1 MRRVAL
7 LVFVSLAGAIAPLSA
22 QDAPA
27 AAKASPY
34 VSVIG
39 TVNKVDADGKVLT
52 VKPDKGDE
60 TTVKFDERTSFM
72 TIPAGETDLKKATP
86 SDAKALSAGDR
97 VVARVLTADPTG
109 KAARTIYIT
118 KQADLA
124 QRQQDT
130 QEKWKN
136 ATSGLVTSIDPGA
149 KQIKF
154 NVKAGPAMKEVA
166 LDISGKVDFQRYN
179 ADSGKYEP
187 SSPDLI
193 KTGDQLRVLGQ
204 KNPDMTQIK
213 AESVGFGSFRT
224 IGMQVKT
231 IDAAAHLIT
240 GTETASKKTVVI
252 ALRPE
257 TSLKKF
263 TDVAAL
269 AVARQLNPSYQQAG
283 GGRGGRGGSPQS
295 EAAGGAPGG
304 AQGGVPQSNNMPPVG
319 PQAGG
324 GAPGGGRGG
333 FPGGGAGGP
342 GGGMGRMGGGR
353 GGMDINRIIEQ
364 QPATTLAELKAGDAL
379 IVTGATGSDPGKLT
393 AIGLLAGVEPILRA
407 APSNG
412 ADPLAGSWSMGGDS
426 GGGGGN

>member
-22 QDAPA
+22 QDAAA

-39 TVNKVDADGKVLT
+39 TIDKVDAAGKVFT
-52 VKPDKGDE
+52 VKPDKGDN

-86 SDAKALSAGDR
+86 SDANALSGGDR
-97 VVARVLTADPTG
+97 VVARVFTADPTG

-124 QRQQDT
+124 QRQQET

-166 LDISGKVDFQRYN
+166 LDVSGKVDFQRYN
-179 ADSGKYEP
+179 PESGKYEP
-187 SSPDLI
+187 STADLI

-224 IGMQVKT
+224 IGVQVKT
-231 IDAAAHLIT
+231 IDTVANLIT
-240 GTETASKKTVVI
+240 GTETASKKPVVV
-252 ALRPE
+252 ALRPD

-263 TDVAAL
+263 SDMAAL

-283 GGRGGRGGSPQS
+283 GGRGGRDRPPQGEAPGS
-295 EAAGGAPGG
+295 AAG
-304 AQGGVPQSNNMPPVG
+304 SNMPPVG
-319 PQAGG
+319 PQAQGG
-324 GAPGGGRGG
+324 GAPGGGR
-333 FPGGGAGGP
+333 AGP

-353 GGMDINRIIEQ
+353 GGMDINHIIEQ
-364 QPATTLAELKAGDAL
+364 QPAVTLGELKAGDAL
-379 IVTGATGSDPGKLT
+379 IVTGAIGSDPGKLT
-393 AIGLLAGVEPILRA
+393 ATALLAGVEPILRA

-412 ADPLAGSWSMGGDS
+412 ADPLAGSWSMGGE
-426 GGGGGN
+426 GGGNSN